1 MHTGSLE
8 KQKIQLCL
16 ICFFVRTLFK
26 ENLQYLLAW
35 MSVWNFSR
43 TFIIQTVVSY
53 NCINI
58 NVYSRVYQN
67 IVILQV
73 NIIWMVVQHQR
84 AILRI
89 TGVRAETASVATL
102 SITQSHSQLPDT
114 TCSQVELSAFW
125 QCHFGY
131 LIDIIVC
138 YVQLSRDSTV

>member
-1 MHTGSLE
+1 MRTGSLE

-58 NVYSRVYQN
+58 NVYSRPRVYQN

-73 NIIWMVVQHQR
+73 DIIRMVVQHQR

-102 SITQSHSQLPDT
+102 SITQSHSQQSDT
-114 TCSQVELSAFW
+114 TCRQMGLSVFDNVISVIW
-125 QCHFGY
+125 
-131 LIDIIVC
+131 LI
-138 YVQLSRDSTV
+138 